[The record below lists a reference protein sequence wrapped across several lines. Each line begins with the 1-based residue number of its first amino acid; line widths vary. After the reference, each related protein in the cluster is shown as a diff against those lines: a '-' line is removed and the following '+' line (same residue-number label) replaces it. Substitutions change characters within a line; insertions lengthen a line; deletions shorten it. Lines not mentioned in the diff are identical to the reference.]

1 MAEPTI
7 QLGGGNWA
15 GKTDNLLGY
24 YKEGERFYK
33 QEFTF
38 SRSTTGTYTDSDG
51 YIQEMPYN
59 LLTYSEDFSEWVTQ
73 SGGTGSA
80 PIITSNS
87 AISPD
92 GTQNADKI
100 VFNKGTGVSTSD
112 LSVIASSS
120 FTTQTNTASFYIKA
134 DSPQKIVFRNSTNWQ
149 LVDVTTEWQRIDKTD
164 TGNGVQVGLRD
175 GYGISGVPNTATIY
189 LWGFQAVKGTS
200 AKTYFPTTT
209 RLNMPRVDYLNNSN
223 GSLILEPQRTNLI
236 TYSEDFSQSYWTK
249 QNSSIV
255 SNNAIS
261 PDGSLNADKIIA
273 TATNSSHSAFVSLS
287 SSTSS
292 GTSYCYS
299 FFAKAKEYTK
309 TAIRIGGSGYSTQ
322 PMAVINLL
330 NGSVVSQ
337 QGFISLSIKD
347 FSNGWYKINAVFT
360 ATSSVAPNIQP
371 IADGFTTTS
380 DNYTYNGDGTSGI
393 YIWGAM
399 FEQGSYPTSIINT
412 SGSSVTRNAD
422 ACELTNVADRI
433 GQTEGTMFLDFVL
446 DSVDGTLD
454 FRFQLYGNNS
464 VNNWVFVGMTNG
476 DIRAYVNDT
485 TNQFDS
491 SFSGVVGTR
500 YKLALAYKENDFAFY
515 ANGIQKSVSTSGT
528 IPSLDSVSLG
538 DSVTSANMVVKESV
552 NQAQIYNTRLSN
564 SELATLTTI

>member
-1 MAEPTI
+1 MS
-7 QLGGGNWA
+7 NVY
-15 GKTDNLLGY
+15 DNHY
-24 YKEGERFYK
+24 IFIANVDNN
-33 QEFTF
+33 T
-38 SRSTTGTYTDSDG
+38 STNSGDNI
-51 YIQEMPYN
+51 YIQDAQLVKGSSAKTYFPTTTRLNMPRVDYLNNSNGSLILEPQRSN
-59 LLTYSEDFSEWVTQ
+59 LITYSSDFSQWVTQ

-164 TGNGVQVGLRD
+164 TGNGVQIGLRD

-189 LWGFQAVKGTS
+189 LWGFQAE
-200 AKTYFPTTT
+200 
-209 RLNMPRVDYLNNSN
+209 L
-223 GSLILEPQRTNLI
+223 
-236 TYSEDFSQSYWTK
+236 
-249 QNSSIV
+249 
-255 SNNAIS
+255 
-261 PDGSLNADKIIA
+261 
-273 TATNSSHSAFVSLS
+273 
-287 SSTSS
+287 
-292 GTSYCYS
+292 
-299 FFAKAKEYTK
+299 
-309 TAIRIGGSGYSTQ
+309 
-322 PMAVINLL
+322 
-330 NGSVVSQ
+330 
-337 QGFISLSIKD
+337 
-347 FSNGWYKINAVFT
+347 
-360 ATSSVAPNIQP
+360 
-371 IADGFTTTS
+371 
-380 DNYTYNGDGTSGI
+380 
-393 YIWGAM
+393 
-399 FEQGSYPTSIINT
+399 GSYPTSIINT
-412 SGSSVTRNAD
+412 EGSSVTRNAD
-422 ACELTNVADRI
+422 ACSITNVADRI

-564 SELATLTTI
+564 NELEALTS

>member
-1 MAEPTI
+1 MPRVDYLNNSNGSLILEP
-7 QLGGGNWA
+7 QRS
-15 GKTDNLLGY
+15 NL
-24 YKEGERFYK
+24 
-33 QEFTF
+33 
-38 SRSTTGTYTDSDG
+38 
-51 YIQEMPYN
+51 I
-59 LLTYSEDFSEWVTQ
+59 TYSSDFSEWVTQ

-92 GTQNADKI
+92 GTQNAHKI

-120 FTTQTNTASFYIKA
+120 FTTQTNTASFYIKS

-164 TGNGVQVGLRD
+164 TGNGVQIGLRD

-189 LWGFQAVKGTS
+189 LWGAQAE
-200 AKTYFPTTT
+200 
-209 RLNMPRVDYLNNSN
+209 L
-223 GSLILEPQRTNLI
+223 
-236 TYSEDFSQSYWTK
+236 
-249 QNSSIV
+249 
-255 SNNAIS
+255 
-261 PDGSLNADKIIA
+261 
-273 TATNSSHSAFVSLS
+273 
-287 SSTSS
+287 
-292 GTSYCYS
+292 
-299 FFAKAKEYTK
+299 
-309 TAIRIGGSGYSTQ
+309 
-322 PMAVINLL
+322 
-330 NGSVVSQ
+330 
-337 QGFISLSIKD
+337 
-347 FSNGWYKINAVFT
+347 
-360 ATSSVAPNIQP
+360 
-371 IADGFTTTS
+371 
-380 DNYTYNGDGTSGI
+380 
-393 YIWGAM
+393 
-399 FEQGSYPTSIINT
+399 GSYPTSIINT

-422 ACELTNVADRI
+422 ACSITNVADRI

-564 SELATLTTI
+564 SELAALTTI